1 MSTVSVTWLLDD
13 KTIENVKGRKRI
25 NISKDKVSA
34 RTLTSTLK
42 FAPVYGR
49 DSGIQLVV
57 VTVTIVHNFTCT
69 LYPHLPTVDM
79 SVIPFS

>member
-1 MSTVSVTWLLDD
+1 MSALSVTWLLDD

-49 DSGIQLVV
+49 DSGIQ
-57 VTVTIVHNFTCT
+57 
-69 LYPHLPTVDM
+69 
-79 SVIPFS
+79 